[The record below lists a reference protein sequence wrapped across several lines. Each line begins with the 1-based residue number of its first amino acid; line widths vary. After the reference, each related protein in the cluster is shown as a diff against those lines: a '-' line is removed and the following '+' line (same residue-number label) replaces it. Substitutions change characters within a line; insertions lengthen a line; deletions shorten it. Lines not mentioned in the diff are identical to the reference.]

1 MPATP
6 KPPGRGLWKSFRMF
20 APLPPEVL
28 DAIAAA
34 ARPHRWRGGEL
45 LFQRGDA
52 GDWLVALT
60 AGQVRISV
68 STPGGRELV
77 LRHAEAGEMLGE
89 LALFDADP
97 RSADAFAV
105 GEVTGQVLDRAAFR
119 TIAGRHPA
127 LYDAALAHVCAM
139 LRGTTDQL
147 ESIALYQLQARVA
160 RFFLFALRQLHGDD
174 VPAGAALDLAISQG
188 ELAALTGASRPKVN
202 RVLADLKAAGALEQ
216 AGTVWRCDP
225 ALLMGFAGD
234 DGPA

>member
-1 MPATP
+1 MPAQPP
-6 KPPGRGLWKSFRMF
+6 KTPGRGMWKSFRMF

-28 DAIAAA
+28 DALAAA
-34 ARPHRWRGGEL
+34 ARPHRWQPGEM

-52 GDWLVALT
+52 GDWLVAIS
-60 AGQVRISV
+60 AGQVRISIAT
-68 STPGGRELV
+68 SGGRELV

-89 LALFDADP
+89 LALFDAEP

-119 TIAGRHPA
+119 AIAARYPA
-127 LYDAALAHVCAM
+127 LYDSALAHLCAM

-160 RFFLFALRQLHGDD
+160 RFFLLALRQLHGEDI
-174 VPAGAALDLAISQG
+174 PQGAALDLAISQG

-202 RVLADLKAAGALEQ
+202 RVLADLRAAGALVQ
-216 AGTVWRCDP
+216 DGTIWRCDP
-225 ALLMGFAGD
+225 AALQGFAGD
-234 DGPA
+234 DG